1 MDSTF
6 EDSDYEVITE
16 KYRQLR
22 KKQEREWKQLFG
34 QLCACLYADTP

>member
-22 KKQEREWKQLFG
+22 KKQEREWK
-34 QLCACLYADTP
+34 